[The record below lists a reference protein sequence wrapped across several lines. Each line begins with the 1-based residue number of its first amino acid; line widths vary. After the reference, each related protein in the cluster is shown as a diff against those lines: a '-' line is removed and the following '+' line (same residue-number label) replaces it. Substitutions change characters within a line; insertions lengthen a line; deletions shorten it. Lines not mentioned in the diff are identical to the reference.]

1 MFNNSKNYD
10 TKTKIKIFSVYSIIP
25 IIIGIL
31 NLLNHLTGVNTT
43 QWSTLITSIL
53 LIISGCLYST
63 ECINSKLLTKT
74 VVPLFKLIMT
84 INILVLSTIIFFTN
98 YSLLETTLSLLYVMY
113 GILISLNGGRLYHV

>member
-43 QWSTLITSIL
+43 QWNTLITSIL